1 MTPEQRIASLEN
13 LNLESEMGNAFIATC
28 EDAVQMI
35 KDRVQEFGVNAEG
48 VNYRDYTKQYKRFKQ
63 GLVKHRPATKNKN
76 NSNKYKGY
84 TDFSFT
90 NRMWT
95 SVGIVSSTAEANEG
109 KVVISAKGTNRDI
122 LGYNVDRFG
131 QILDLSNVE
140 IAELQE
146 AYLQR
151 ITGAYKRAG
160 L

>member
-1 MTPEQRIASLEN
+1 MTPEQRMASWGN

-63 GLVKHRPATKNKN
+63 GLVKHRPETKNKN

-131 QILDLSNVE
+131 QILDLSDIE
-140 IAELQE
+140 IAELQD
-146 AYLQR
+146 AYVQR
-151 ITGAYKRAG
+151 INEVFTHAG

>member
-1 MTPEQRIASLEN
+1 MTPEQRMASFDN
-13 LNLESEMGNAFIATC
+13 LNLESEMGNALIATC

-63 GLVKHRPATKNKN
+63 GLVKHRPETKNKN

-90 NRMWT
+90 NRMWN
-95 SVGIVSSTAEANEG
+95 SVSIVSSTAEANEG

-140 IAELQE
+140 VAELQE
-146 AYLQR
+146 SYVQR
-151 ITGAYKRAG
+151 INEVFTRAG

>member
-1 MTPEQRIASLEN
+1 MTPEQRMASWGN
-13 LNLESEMGNAFIATC
+13 LNLESEMGNALIATC

-63 GLVKHRPATKNKN
+63 GLVKHRPETKNKN

-95 SVGIVSSTAEANEG
+95 SVGIVSSISEANEG
-109 KVVISAKGTNRDI
+109 KVTISAKGTNRDI

-131 QILDLSNVE
+131 QILDLSDVE
-140 IAELQE
+140 VAELQE
-146 AYLQR
+146 AYVQR
-151 ITGAYKRAG
+151 INEVFTRAG